1 MVAGITRTVAPELAR
16 MALIT
21 IPPFPIKLPTCA
33 RGTNN
38 RQIGVAPPRAD
49 PPLASPS
56 PSPSPPRAAVTPSS
70 PVIVSNILNSATS
83 AVVIPSPSS
92 PTVRSSPLATNITRS
107 SAPRVVGA
115 TLTRAPVSARVA
127 LITRPSFPITRP
139 ILVVGH
145 SNRYRTLASRNS
157 PSTPRPAR
165 RPRSPRLASRSPSTS
180 PSLVVDPSSSSKN
193 AVARRS
199 IASASAAKSSSAPKS
214 SSTMP

>member
-1 MVAGITRTVAPELAR
+1 

-21 IPPFPIKLPTCA
+21 VPPFPIKLPTCT
-33 RGTNN
+33 RGTNS
-38 RQIGVAPPRAD
+38 RQIGVAAPRVD

-127 LITRPSFPITRP
+127 LITRPSFPITLP

-157 PSTPRPAR
+157 PFEPCSPRCL
-165 RPRSPRLASRSPSTS
+165 RSPDLAPPSPSPS
-180 PSLVVDPSSSSKN
+180 PSPPSLVVDPSSSSKN
-193 AVARRS
+193 SVARRS
-199 IASASAAKSSSAPKS
+199 IASASIARS
-214 SSTMP
+214 